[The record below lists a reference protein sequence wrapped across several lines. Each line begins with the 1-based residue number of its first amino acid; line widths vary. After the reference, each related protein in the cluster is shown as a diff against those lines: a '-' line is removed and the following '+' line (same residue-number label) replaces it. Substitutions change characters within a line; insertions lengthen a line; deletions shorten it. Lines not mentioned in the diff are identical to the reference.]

1 MKNYLKR
8 TTTFFLALLILVSVP
23 LQAFAEASGNSKV
36 IRKEDYI
43 NKVNKLP
50 VKVKKTDNAEELV
63 KNPEK
68 AKLYTVHADFKVQRG
83 DDQIVAYQPYIA
95 TAGENISEE
104 EKAKINKLVKF
115 PVLDGY
121 TSATKDGE
129 ATIDYKFIKKRALSH
144 DNLVGDEYKGNFNY
158 LYTPKSS
165 TVKVKHVFQDI
176 NDFNKYG
183 RKPGDTEDRIDE
195 QKGLTGTSLTIQPL
209 PKSETVG
216 YVPESANI
224 NTQVPE
230 HPDYFVVEYRY
241 NLAHYAVNYNTDGGT
256 PLPTRTA
263 FYKQTIPSINE
274 KDIPTKEGGEFQGW
288 KPSVDID
295 GTGKTFKAGEVM
307 KDASGKPILDL
318 NANLIMPASNVTFTA
333 VWKDK
338 EKADYAVQFW
348 TEKAD
353 HADNASILDKY
364 EYMGTRVYKDKDTGT
379 RPDLDKEPVNGLKF
393 PDLDDTRLQ
402 KIWANARFNRGNDL
416 YLNKFFV
423 YNKDLTDE
431 QNKDLKQPNL
441 VKSVNA
447 NGKTVYN
454 IYYDRQVYDLYFTK
468 SNAQPAENTFYPE
481 IWGYD
486 EDQGEVVKK
495 GGPGNPYHYKAR
507 FNQLMLG
514 WPNDA
519 MQTKGFSKGMQS
531 FGWGPNYNTP
541 NWPGYLDTPPY
552 RLNADQFLDM
562 PNYIRWGGYTKKI
575 DKGDETSIKLNW
587 DDYTTLSFGINQ
599 AENSMPHH
607 MDFWMDG
614 FKDGETVIRYDL
626 YRSKADTNSES
637 YAPKYPKVQGFTGKK
652 ASEPAEFL
660 DEGGIDDK
668 NEERAEVTP
677 FPTKTYT
684 VLGDELPVGKM
695 KFISAFFNNVD
706 EFGDPLKNEDD
717 EPLVKPFEKNGYLR
731 FKYSR
736 NKYPLRFNYDPS
748 IIRDDSY
755 FNSKNQ
761 LETFYEFPL
770 KALSPDVDTND
781 DYKKVGT
788 KEGPKN
794 LLDDAN
800 NLYKLGLYDLL
811 QGDKDNP
818 NKFFQDANGNYRVK
832 RPEGLS
838 DQMVFKGW
846 ALDPAGEKMVWNN
859 PKETMPFHPVNLY
872 AKWAEPDYKW
882 KVTFDPDGGTL
893 NSIDKENLTTE
904 LKNIK
909 EGDVG
914 QEVETTYPIKEAK
927 DGDKQIFTVVQRQKL
942 VEPKKPK
949 KEGYNFMGWEIIR
962 YKKDEKGDYTNEVD
976 NSYRGTYK
984 VPELY
989 SFGNEVV
996 GPIYLKAIW
1005 VESNLVDVESHHH
1018 FLDENYEEIK
1028 QDIQPLKDRRVGSY
1042 IAAVGSRQNAERL
1055 LVPKDEWDKLEENNT
1070 TKLKDSLTYAEY
1082 KKLDS
1087 ENPRVNSYNQ
1097 QIRVEPEKIPDP
1109 NDSSKL
1115 IDNPDA
1121 KLNQFHFYYRP
1132 FRHREYKINY
1142 LDERGRKEV
1151 EKFINESKKAF
1162 KIIKDNKTLDDA
1174 GKVAAYKDL
1183 LDKNKEAFKTIREKY
1198 AIIDQELVKNGKRD
1212 FDARNYRTI
1221 EGWVLDD
1228 KTQQQLFF
1236 DINDDSSAFYGI
1248 NETGL
1253 DEINFFY
1260 KDVRVIETKKDG
1272 PVPDGYVRVTF
1283 KADKGGSFGKDAEGK
1298 DITELNYDVIKG
1310 LKSDL
1315 LPVPT
1320 ELGTKE
1326 DGTPNDKEEGKYYI
1340 TPDDGKKFVKWDEK
1354 PLLNKNTIVDNDT
1367 KDFYVFTAKFDW
1379 QEIKINPLVITEAF
1393 IDPNDKWT
1401 NDFAPTIDKLKGQVK
1416 WYKNKIEEDLPAGT
1430 TVSIVIPE
1438 TQIYEQF
1445 KEHNRADKDELV
1457 RDVEIPAIV
1466 KFSNNSAKS
1475 IKIPVKVYKNVYEAL
1490 NKAGDKPLFLK
1501 EAEGKEAKDGG
1512 LKDVTGN
1519 YVKVTVQPTEKN
1531 TNKDAKVY
1539 YVNPKAWVNIP
1550 EVTWSQDD
1558 KDKTD
1563 FLKWTADKKAQ
1574 NENKEENGVF
1584 DFSKRHKF
1592 TDEETLIKPLF
1603 TNDVVEQKEGE
1614 DKPKVPGNFV
1624 KVIVKTTEKA
1634 TSELTQIFWVN
1645 PTREVTIPVTS
1656 PTGKTD
1662 QEVEITGL
1670 GKKKVNY
1677 IFKEWQ
1683 KVQTGEAD
1691 DSLTKVDPVE
1701 KIELASHKYT
1711 DKVTVIE
1718 AVYKK
1723 SIAPGK
1729 IEEPLKTTK
1738 LDTPQGK
1745 EITNDDLIKQITPQK
1760 GKEIVSIEVISKP
1773 DGNTVGNE
1781 PAKVIVKYK
1790 DGSTQGTDKDPVVIP
1805 VEVHKNIIP
1814 EAPGGQRPKD
1824 AMDNYVKVIFKAGTG
1839 GRVSG
1844 DTVYYVSPEVEVDM
1858 TKSAGNI
1865 TKTPEVG
1872 YISGDWDTSETKK
1885 LKATFKEQTEFTFNF
1900 TKTKDIV
1907 EKTDEDT
1914 KKPEGYVT
1922 VKLIPT
1928 DKATDNK
1935 EKVYFVNP
1943 NKEVTIPDNTPT
1955 GKEITD
1961 VNGNKYTYVF
1971 KGWRVTTGVI
1981 ASWDKGSG
1989 DENPVIKSTF
1999 KQDTDITAKYNIK
2012 AENLVNGP
2020 IVKENVVT
2028 QINKKP
2034 QAKDLIKN
2042 VYDSSD
2048 PNNKGNLPD
2057 GTKFE
2062 YVEEPDVSK
2071 AGDITAKVK
2080 VTYPNNKTVVV
2091 EVPIKVVDNVIPQ
2104 EGTEKP
2110 KVVPDNFVLV
2120 EFKAGLKGSL
2130 AGTTKYWVD
2139 PTSGKKL
2146 SDITHPSVTANE
2158 EWKNTGWDKLE
2169 NTEINAKL
2177 EVTAQYLKKVLTEK
2191 PTENIGEYVKVEFK
2205 EGDHGTIAA
2214 DATKAYWVLK
2224 NETVSLTVPTV
2235 TAKEGYAQK
2244 TNEDAWSPKLAT
2256 SYSNDTTHI
2265 AQYVYNGENVIPQKG
2280 NDKPNNVPDDFVLV
2294 EFNQGAHG
2302 TIASTETTKYWV
2314 SPKDLVTLTPPEVK
2328 ANSGYEQERGL
2339 GAWDKYLTG
2348 IFSKATTI
2356 TAQYRKIEVPTPP
2369 TPGDQ
2374 DNPDRPNPEYP
2385 GGSDYPYYP
2394 GGPIPMYP
2402 EVRYET
2408 IIQEKIVKVPVP
2420 VSDNYFKEIRYMQG
2434 FNGYF
2439 RPNDGLTRA
2448 EAAQILANALVEDG
2462 YKYNPNFKIS
2472 YKDVGEAWYT
2482 RAVKIVTEANVFA
2495 GYDDGNF
2502 KPQAKITR
2510 NEWIATLKRFQ
2521 ELGDASGNNMNL
2533 RDDHWAKGE
2542 IQAAF
2547 NEGWLKIYTDGL
2559 ATYKGDE
2566 FIPRQEVAAVS
2577 NKAFKRIVDKTY
2589 IGKNNLSL
2597 VTYKDVNTSMWAYE
2611 DILCASNTF
2620 LDRKDRYIAHW
2631 VKEDKNQFN
2640 IDTSDLKIV
2649 QKNFQRNP
2657 R

>member
-8 TTTFFLALLILVSVP
+8 TTTFFLAILMLVSVP

-364 EYMGTRVYKDKDTGT
+364 EYMGTRVYKDADTGS
-379 RPDLDKEPVNGLKF
+379 RPNLDAEPVKGLKF
-393 PDLDDTRLQ
+393 PDLDQARLN
-402 KIWANARFNRGNDL
+402 KIWAGARFNKGRNKLLD
-416 YLNKFFV
+416 KFFV
-423 YNKDLTDE
+423 YNKDLTYE

-441 VKSVNA
+441 VKSVNS

-468 SNAQPAENTFYPE
+468 SNAQPEKNTIYPE
-481 IWGYD
+481 IWKYD
-486 EDQGEVVKK
+486 EKK
-495 GGPGNPYHYKAR
+495 SEAVMAGGPGKPYHYKAR
-507 FNQLMLG
+507 FNEMMYK

-519 MQTKGFSKGMQS
+519 KQTKGFTPGYQS
-531 FGWGPNYNTP
+531 FGWGPNYTRP
-541 NWPGYLDTPPY
+541 NWPVHLDTPPY
-552 RLNADQFLDM
+552 RLNADEFLDM
-562 PNYIRWGGYTKKI
+562 ENYTSWGGYTKHI
-575 DKGDETSIKLNW
+575 DKGDGTTMDL
-587 DDYTTLSFGINQ
+587 DPTDFRTLSFGIKQ
-599 AENSMPHH
+599 DKPSIPHH

-614 FKDGETVIRYDL
+614 FKKGETIIRYDL
-626 YRSKADTNSES
+626 VRTKADTI
-637 YAPKYPKVQGFTGKK
+637 APDYGHKYPKVTGFTPYGYNPK
-652 ASEPAEFL
+652 AAWPAIKEGSEQDGRVDESRINDLNDERDEITPNNSGSYYNNKGIKLPIGQLEF
-660 DEGGIDDK
+660 I
-668 NEERAEVTP
+668 P
-677 FPTKTYT
+677 FFYS
-684 VLGDELPVGKM
+684 D
-695 KFISAFFNNVD
+695 ID
-706 EFGDPLKNEDD
+706 EFGDPKD
-717 EPLVKPFEKNGYLR
+717 ESIKEFETNGYLQ
-731 FKYSR
+731 FHYKR
-736 NKYPLRFNYDPS
+736 NKYPLRFNYDPTK
-748 IIRDDSY
+748 IKDDSE
-755 FNSKNQ
+755 FNNTNQ

-794 LLDDAN
+794 LLDNPENLKELGLTDLVFKDAN
-800 NLYKLGLYDLL
+800 DGNKL
-811 QGDKDNP
+811 K
-818 NKFFQDANGNYRVK
+818 VK
-832 RPEGLS
+832 RPNNLS

-846 ALDPAGEKMVWNN
+846 ALDPAGTKLIWEN
-859 PKETMPFHPVNLY
+859 PKETMPFHPLNLY
-872 AKWAEPDYKW
+872 AKWGEPDYKW

-949 KEGYNFMGWEIIR
+949 KEGYDFMGWEIIR

-976 NSYRGTYK
+976 NSYRDTYK

-1055 LVPKDEWDKLEENNT
+1055 LVPKDEWDKLEENNN

-1260 KDVRVIETKKDG
+1260 KDVRVIETKKDD

-1326 DGTPNDKEEGKYYI
+1326 DGTPNYKEEGKYYI

-1445 KEHNRADKDELV
+1445 KEHNRPDKDELV

-1490 NKAGDKPLFLK
+1490 TTGEKPLFLS
-1501 EAEGKEAKDGG
+1501 EAEKGE
-1512 LKDVTGN
+1512 LKDITGN
-1519 YVKVTVQPTEKN
+1519 YVKVTVNP
-1531 TNKDAKVY
+1531 TNKPGNKDSKIY
-1539 YVNPKAWVNIP
+1539 YVNKNAWVNIP
-1550 EVTWSQDD
+1550 EVDISKDAKELGLTNWSAD
-1558 KDKTD
+1558 KDG
-1563 FLKWTADKKAQ
+1563 Q
-1574 NENKEENGVF
+1574 NENGVF
-1584 DFSKRHKF
+1584 DFNKRHKF
-1592 TDEETLIKPLF
+1592 TEDTVITPGF
-1603 TNDVVEQKEGE
+1603 ANDVVEQK
-1614 DKPKVPGNFV
+1614 DSTKKPNVPDSYV
-1624 KVIVKTTEKA
+1624 KVIVDLTDKA
-1634 TSELTQIFWVN
+1634 KLENDKPQKLTFWVN
-1645 PTREVTIPVTS
+1645 PTKEVTIPVKS

-1662 QEVEITGL
+1662 QEVDIPKL

-1677 IFKEWQ
+1677 VFNEWQ

-1691 DSLTKVDPVE
+1691 DSLTKVDPAV
-1701 KIELASHKYT
+1701 KIDLAKNQYT

-1718 AVYKK
+1718 ASYFERFEATPIVKP
-1723 SIAPGK
+1723 INT
-1729 IEEPLKTTK
+1729 EELH
-1738 LDTPQGK
+1738 TPEGK
-1745 EITNDDLIKQITPQK
+1745 EITNDDLIKQITPQE
-1760 GKEIVSIEVISKP
+1760 GKKIESIEVISKP
-1773 DGNTVGNE
+1773 DSSKPGKQE
-1781 PAKVIVKYK
+1781 AKVTIKYK
-1790 DGSTQGTDKDPVVIP
+1790 DGSSQGTKDNPVVIP

-1824 AMDNYVKVIFKAGTG
+1824 AMENYVKVIFKAGTG
-1839 GRVSG
+1839 GSLSG
-1844 DTVYYVSPEVEVDM
+1844 DLVYYVSPEVEVDM

-2091 EVPIKVVDNVIPQ
+2091 EVPIKVEDNVIPQ

-2130 AGTTKYWVD
+2130 TGTTKYWVN
-2139 PTSGKKL
+2139 PAAGKKL

-2158 EWKNTGWDKLE
+2158 EWKNTGWDKFE
-2169 NTEINAKL
+2169 DTEINAKL

-2191 PTENIGEYVKVEFK
+2191 PTENKDEYVKVDFEQG
-2205 EGDHGTIAA
+2205 EHGTIA
-2214 DATKAYWVLK
+2214 DSETKAYWVLK
-2224 NETVSLTVPTV
+2224 NETVSLTAPTV

-2244 TNEDAWSPKLAT
+2244 SGEDAWSPKLAT
-2256 SYSNDTTHI
+2256 SYSSDTTHI
-2265 AQYVYNGENVIPQKG
+2265 AQYGYNGKNVIPQNG

-2294 EFNQGAHG
+2294 EFNQGEHG

-2314 SPKDLVTLTPPEVK
+2314 NPKDLVTLTPPQVK
-2328 ANSGYEQERGL
+2328 ANSGYVQERGL
-2339 GAWDKYLTG
+2339 GGWDKYLTD

-2369 TPGDQ
+2369 TPTPEPGY
-2374 DNPDRPNPEYP
+2374 PNEPGYP
-2385 GGSDYPYYP
+2385 SYP
-2394 GGPIPMYP
+2394 GGPISMYP

-2420 VSDNYFKEIRYMQG
+2420 VTDNYFKEVRYMQG

-2472 YKDVGEAWYT
+2472 YKDIGEAWYT

-2533 RDDHWAKGE
+2533 SDNHWAKGE

-2547 NEGWLKIYTDGL
+2547 NEGWLKIYIDGL

-2640 IDTSDLKIV
+2640 IDTSDFKIV